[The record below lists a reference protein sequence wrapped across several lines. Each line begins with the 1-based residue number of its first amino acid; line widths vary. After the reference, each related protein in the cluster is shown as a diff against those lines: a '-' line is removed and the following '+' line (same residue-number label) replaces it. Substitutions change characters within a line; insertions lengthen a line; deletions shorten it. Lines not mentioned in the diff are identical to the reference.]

1 MTWRRSEKLAPAR
14 GTIRVAAYLTVLAAA
29 AGVFC
34 AHKAHAGISETTLQL
49 GRDMM
54 PLSEYIKEPTAMTL
68 NGERMTLGTGTSKK
82 SVHDVLDAYETYCRS
97 SEGSLGKEWADLA
110 AQSPDKLNVK
120 SRLGGSFDMGV
131 YRSEKT
137 DEGAVLCF
145 MRGQNSSKT
154 MMESL
159 QMFEQTKDLGSLG
172 KMRYVYVKDAGGGRA
187 RVFTA
192 WTDDRFRI
200 DSFAPEGTADAA
212 GSDPVGI
219 PRPPQSQRLMSAQ
232 IAGSP
237 FGAHVYR
244 SAQSEDQVRAFYDA
258 EMSKAGWT
266 PIGWGENNDID
277 QAKHRIYMK
286 GGIQIVLANG
296 RDEDGTLVSLGELG
310 ARPEEFT
317 PPYEEK

>member
-1 MTWRRSEKLAPAR
+1 MAWRNSKGLGAAR
-14 GTIRVAAYLTVLAAA
+14 GTIRVAAYVTVLAAA
-29 AGVFC
+29 AGVFG
-34 AHKAHAGISETTLQL
+34 AHKAHAGISESTLQL
-49 GRDMM
+49 GRDML
-54 PLSEYIKEPTAMTL
+54 PLSEYIKEPTALTL
-68 NGERMTLGTGTSKK
+68 NGEHMTLATGTSKK
-82 SVHDVLDAYETYCRS
+82 GVHEVLDSYESFCRTS
-97 SEGSLGKEWADLA
+97 KDSLGKEWSDLSK
-110 AQSPDKLNVK
+110 QGPEPLNVK

-131 YRSEKT
+131 YRAEKT
-137 DEGAVLCF
+137 DEGSVLCF

-159 QMFEQTKDLGSLG
+159 QTFEQTKDLGALG
-172 KMRYVYVKDAGGGRA
+172 KMRYVYVKDAGGGRV

-212 GSDPVGI
+212 GTDPAGI
-219 PRPPQSQRLMSAQ
+219 PRPPQSQRLLSAQ

-244 SAQSEDQVRAFYDA
+244 SAASEDQVRAFYDA

-266 PIGWGENNDID
+266 PLGWGENNDID